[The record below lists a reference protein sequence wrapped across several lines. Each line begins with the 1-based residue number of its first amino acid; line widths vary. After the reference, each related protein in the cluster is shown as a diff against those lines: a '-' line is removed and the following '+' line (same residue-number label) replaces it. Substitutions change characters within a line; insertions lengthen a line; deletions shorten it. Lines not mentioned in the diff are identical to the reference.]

1 MLRTDTLSFNIRNEV
16 LLRNTK
22 HLSTQET
29 HKMDPSLAAG
39 NSIDT
44 HMFDPIFD
52 ITPLLLLTT
61 ASFSILYVILDK
73 HDCIS
78 YNFICLLERSFSYEP
93 FII

>member
-39 NSIDT
+39 NSIDM

-52 ITPLLLLTT
+52 ITLLLLLTT
-61 ASFSILYVILDK
+61 ASFSILYNHAYLK
-73 HDCIS
+73 SRIS
-78 YNFICLLERSFSYEP
+78 YNFTHLPERIFSHKP
-93 FII
+93 LII